1 MRIDVAQLMRL
12 NGVRRKR
19 VVMRPIVPTQT
30 QVRDLYRVF
39 LPVVTAWEAGIRDRL
54 MPEYERTVSGLRMDS
69 VIDLEAIVR
78 AIEDAVGVLIT
89 TEIRAGIS
97 MWADREAEWH
107 FQKFVAN
114 LKYVTNVDLK
124 MFMGPAGSRV
134 TMEDF
139 LARNTALIRDVSD
152 QIRGRVADI
161 VYRNVQ
167 LRTPMRDVAREIA
180 NATGMSR
187 RRAMLIARDQTQKI
201 SAALDADRGMQ
212 IGAPGYDWQHSDKL
226 NYRPEHRERDGK
238 YFAFGSE
245 VDRTDPPGYAVACG
259 CKRRIVLTASE

>member
-1 MRIDVAQLMRL
+1 MRIDIAQLMRL

-30 QVRDLYRVF
+30 QARDLYRVF
-39 LPVVTAWEAGIRDRL
+39 LPVVTAWETGIRDRL
-54 MPEYERTVSGLRMDS
+54 MPEYERTISALRMDS
-69 VIDLEAIVR
+69 VIDLEAIIR
-78 AIEDAVGVLIT
+78 ALEDIVGVLIT
-89 TEIRAGIS
+89 TEMRAGIS
-97 MWADREAEWH
+97 VWADREAEWH

-152 QIRGRVADI
+152 QMRGRVADI

-167 LRTPMRDVAREIA
+167 LRTPMREVAREISEV
-180 NATGMSR
+180 TGLGR
-187 RRAMLIARDQTQKI
+187 KRAMRIAMDQTQKI
-201 SAALDADRGMQ
+201 SAALDRDRMIS
-212 IGAPGYDWQHSDKL
+212 IGIESFEWQHSGKRHPREEHLIRDRKT
-226 NYRPEHRERDGK
+226 YRWD
-238 YFAFGSE
+238 SE
-245 VDRTDPPGYAVACG
+245 VALTDPPGHAPFCG
-259 CKRRIVLTASE
+259 CRARGVIE